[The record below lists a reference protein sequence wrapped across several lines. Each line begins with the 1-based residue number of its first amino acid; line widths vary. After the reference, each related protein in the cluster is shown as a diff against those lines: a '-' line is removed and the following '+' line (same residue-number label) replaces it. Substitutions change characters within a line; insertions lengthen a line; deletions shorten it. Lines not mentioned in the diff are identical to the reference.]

1 MKVIGTAGHIDHG
14 KSTLVRRLTDIDPDR
29 LEEEKRRGMTIDLGF
44 AWFRLPSGE
53 QVSVVDVPGHE
64 RFIRNMLAG
73 AGGIDVALLVV
84 AADEGIMPQ
93 TREHVDIL
101 QLLGVRLAVVALSKA
116 DLVDGEWLALVTDDV
131 ESYLKET
138 SLARA
143 PIVPVSATNGHGIS
157 RLSEL
162 LQEQVA
168 LVPSRPDTGFPWM
181 PIDRSFTV
189 KGFGT
194 VVTGTLHGGAL
205 ETGEV
210 VELIP
215 GGNQTRIRNLQVH
228 QRDVIRAGVG
238 SRVAVNVT
246 NVPREGI
253 DRGDMMALPDTV
265 VAISRF
271 DAQVTVLAHS
281 TVPLRHG
288 LEATIHIGAAERQAV
303 LYVMSGDEIAPGNGG
318 WVRVKTDVRVPV
330 VPGEHFI
337 LRLPTPARTFAGGR
351 VIDVRPSLR
360 LRDPRGVARLQA
372 MDGSIEADRIVA
384 ILMDYQLYSR
394 EALIT
399 RSGLSRDSLQHRLAG
414 LEHAGRIVRIDQMF
428 VHRER
433 WSVMVSRVR
442 EILGEHHR
450 RFPLAPGMPREELR
464 QNLRWPSQA
473 WAAALTRM
481 DAAGDIQL
489 RSAHVMLPGHQSGLE
504 ARRADADLVLR
515 ELRAAPFAPPP
526 AGDLMLD
533 ARIDQQL
540 LRAMVDAGEIVA
552 VSSDFYYE
560 PQAYADLVD
569 IVVRELRATNELT
582 VAHVRD
588 LMGTSRKYA
597 LALLEH
603 LDEQRIT
610 RRSGD
615 VRVLGSRA
623 PACA

>member
-29 LEEEKRRGMTIDLGF
+29 LGEEKRRGMTIDLGF
-44 AWFRLPSGE
+44 SWFRLPSGE

-73 AGGIDVALLVV
+73 AGGIDVALLVI

-143 PIVPVSATNGHGIS
+143 PIVPVSAISGHGIS

-162 LQEQVA
+162 LQEQAA
-168 LVPSRPDTGFPWM
+168 LVPARPDTGFPWM
-181 PIDRSFTV
+181 PVDRIFTV

-210 VELIP
+210 VEIIP
-215 GGNQTRIRNLQVH
+215 RVNQTRIRNLQVH
-228 QRDVIRAGVG
+228 QRDVLRASVG

-265 VAISRF
+265 VAIARF
-271 DAQVTVLAHS
+271 DAQVSVLSHS
-281 TVPLRHG
+281 TVPLKHG

-303 LYVMSGDEIAPGNGG
+303 LSVMSGDEIAPGDAG
-318 WVRVKTDVRVPV
+318 WIRIKTDERVPV
-330 VPGEHFI
+330 VPGEPFI

-360 LRDPRGVARLQA
+360 LRDLRGVERLQA
-372 MDGSIEADRIVA
+372 MDGPIEEDRIVA
-384 ILMDYQLYSR
+384 ILTDYQLYSPG
-394 EALIT
+394 ALIT
-399 RSGLSRDSLQHRLAG
+399 RSGLSPDSLQNRLDK
-414 LEHAGRIVRIDQMF
+414 LERDGRIVRIDQMF
-428 VHRER
+428 MHPER
-433 WSVMVSRVR
+433 WSVTVSKVRV
-442 EILGEHHR
+442 ILGEHHR
-450 RFPLAPGMPREELR
+450 QFPLQSGMPREELR
-464 QNLRWPSQA
+464 QNLRWPSHE

-481 DAAGDIQL
+481 EAAGDVQL
-489 RSAHVMLPGHQSGLE
+489 RSAHVMLPGQQSGLE
-504 ARRADADLVLR
+504 ARRADVDLVLR

-526 AGDLMLD
+526 AADLILD
-533 ARIDQQL
+533 TRVDQQL

-552 VSSDFYYE
+552 VSADLYYE
-560 PQAYADLVD
+560 PHVYADLVA
-569 IVVRELRATNELT
+569 IVVRELRATNEVT

-588 LMGTSRKYA
+588 LLGTSRKYA